1 MLSKGV
7 QVLGLMNRVELVLKI
22 ENKKDKLNK

>member
-7 QVLGLMNRVELVLKI
+7 QVLELMNRVESVLKI

>member
-7 QVLGLMNRVELVLKI
+7 QVLELMNRVELVLKI

>member
-7 QVLGLMNRVELVLKI
+7 QVLELMNRVELLLKI